1 MLCMEEVETMIKVGD
16 FVQYRTAQ
24 GEVKGYGLIVEV
36 TEYWH
41 ILLDQHTGKRE
52 YWSEDLMVQILP

>member
-1 MLCMEEVETMIKVGD
+1 MEGAVVMIKEGD

-24 GEVKGYGLIVEV
+24 GIVKGYGIIIEV

-41 ILLDQHTGKRE
+41 ILLDKHTGKRE
-52 YWSEDLMVQILP
+52 YWSEDLMLQITP

>member
-1 MLCMEEVETMIKVGD
+1 MEEIKTGD
-16 FVQYRTAQ
+16 YVQYRTAQ
-24 GEVKGYGLIVEV
+24 GEVKGYGIIVEV

-52 YWSEDLMVQILP
+52 HWCDTLMRKIVP

>member
-1 MLCMEEVETMIKVGD
+1 MQIQEGD

-24 GEVKGYGLIVEV
+24 GEIKGYGLIVEV

-41 ILLDQHTGKRE
+41 ILLDQHTGKRVH
-52 YWSEDLMVQILP
+52 WSEDLMVQIAP

>member
-1 MLCMEEVETMIKVGD
+1 MNFMEEAGKMIKEGD

-24 GEVKGYGLIVEV
+24 GEVKGYGIIVGV

-41 ILLDQHTGKRE
+41 ILVDQHTGKRE
-52 YWSEDLMVQILP
+52 HWSEDLMVQISP